1 MIVRRRQRGMPRYTE
16 KRKGEMNRTV
26 FAVALIALGGP
37 AIAGE
42 WMKGYSRRDGT
53 YFAPY
58 HRLES
63 GNRQDRSRGIK
74 DSVANQQAAGPHAA
88 LQGHEGE
95 AFNDA
100 FPGARLQS
108 PYRNNRSVP
117 YSWWK

>member
-1 MIVRRRQRGMPRYTE
+1 
-16 KRKGEMNRTV
+16 MNRTM

-58 HRLES
+58 HRLEPGS
-63 GNRQDRSRGIK
+63 RQDGGRGSK
-74 DSVANQQAAGPHAA
+74 DGIANQEATGPHAA
-88 LQGHEGE
+88 HEEHRSE

-100 FPGARLQS
+100 FLGARLQS
-108 PYRNNRSVP
+108 PYRSNRSTP